1 MAPVPNR
8 LTHTLTDQSS
18 NPSST
23 TATRRQP
30 PVKETIMS
38 ILRARPHSA
47 GPRSRALRLAGA
59 AVATA
64 AAISLTA
71 CGSGDSAG
79 SDGKVD
85 VVLGWVIQP
94 EFASVYA
101 AEALGYYDEAGLDV
115 TIKPGGPEVNAEQLV
130 GAGSAQF
137 GVDNGSNVFLS
148 NDVGTGLVT
157 LAQLEQ
163 ETSLRLVSR
172 AADGLQGPETWA
184 GKRIGVWSSANSL
197 YASLAKHDIDKDT
210 DVTLVEQGFDMSQFL
225 NGEID
230 MASAYGYNEVGQIL
244 QAGVPMSDLT
254 IYDYADDSTATLG
267 LQLFGNGEFV
277 EAEPEKAADFTAATI
292 RGQVYCRDNPEECV
306 DFVSDAGASIDR
318 DFMLWQMNE
327 VNRSVWSTEVP
338 IGTLDRNSY
347 QQTADVLTG
356 TGVIENQPDLDAV
369 MGTEI
374 YDAAV
379 AKLTDIDLTNT
390 GFAPKEN
397 LVP

>member
-1 MAPVPNR
+1 M
-8 LTHTLTDQSS
+8 
-18 NPSST
+18 
-23 TATRRQP
+23 
-30 PVKETIMS
+30 
-38 ILRARPHSA
+38 
-47 GPRSRALRLAGA
+47 
-59 AVATA
+59 
-64 AAISLTA
+64 
-71 CGSGDSAG
+71 
-79 SDGKVD
+79 
-85 VVLGWVIQP
+85 IQP